1 MRARRPSR
9 RSSGLGAAMLA
20 VTALAGC
27 SSPRLASIPAEPVY
41 TDCLFTRTVDDWTP
55 LDNQH
60 LIIFG
65 PLRRDA
71 YLARLFFPTPD
82 LMSDVGIAIVDDNGS
97 GAICGGG
104 TDALV
109 FGPRSSVPGRNNI
122 VSMQKI
128 DPARADKLMSLAKA
142 GDKDA
147 LQREMRVAA
156 QQSTTA
162 PAPAKQGGPSGL
174 QP

>member
-1 MRARRPSR
+1 MHSCP
-9 RSSGLGAAMLA
+9 GAASLA
-20 VTALAGC
+20 VIALAGC
-27 SSPRLASIPAEPVY
+27 ASTNPAAIPKEPVY
-41 TDCLFTRTVDDWTP
+41 SDCLFTRTVDDWSP
-55 LDNQH
+55 LDKQH

-82 LMSDVGIAIVDDNGS
+82 LMTDVGIVIFDDNGS
-97 GAICGGG
+97 GSICGGG

-109 FGPRSSVPGRNNI
+109 FGPRSAVPGKNSI

-128 DPARADKLMSLAKA
+128 DPARADELLSLAKA

-147 LQREMRVAA
+147 LQRELTATAR
-156 QQSTTA
+156 QSMTEPA
-162 PAPAKQGGPSGL
+162 PAPAN
-174 QP
+174 

>member
-1 MRARRPSR
+1 MRARRPGR
-9 RSSGLGAAMLA
+9 MSSGLGAAGLA

-27 SSPRLASIPAEPVY
+27 ASTNPASIPKEPVY

-97 GAICGGG
+97 GSICGGG
-104 TDALV
+104 TDALA
-109 FGPRSSVPGRNNI
+109 FGPRSAVPGRNNI

-128 DPARADKLMSLAKA
+128 DPARASKLMSLAKA
-142 GDKDA
+142 RDKDA
-147 LQREMRVAA
+147 LQRELTATA
-156 QQSTTA
+156 QQSATA
-162 PAPAKQGGPSGL
+162 PAP
-174 QP
+174 